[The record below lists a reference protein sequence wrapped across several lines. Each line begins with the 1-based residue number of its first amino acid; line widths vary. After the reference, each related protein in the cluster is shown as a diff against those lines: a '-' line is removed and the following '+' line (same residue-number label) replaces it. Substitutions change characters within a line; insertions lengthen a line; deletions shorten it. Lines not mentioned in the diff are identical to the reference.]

1 MSKTSAMSSLLF
13 DLSKSPSVASH
24 FVAEMRNISIQNDRL
39 RFRRNMERI
48 GEILAYEMSKHL
60 PYDTIEV
67 ETPMGI
73 ASSKI
78 VAKPMVLGTIL
89 RAGLPLHQGLLN
101 YFDGAENAFV
111 SAYRKHHKDGTF
123 EIKLEYLS
131 CPNLEGKIL
140 VIADPMM
147 ATGASMVIAAK
158 QLMEHGTPAELHFVT
173 AIAAVPGL
181 EYVRRMY
188 PKAGIWMGALDEE
201 LTAKSYIVPGLGD
214 AGDLA
219 YGEKTQF

>member
-1 MSKTSAMSSLLF
+1 MSPLLF
-13 DLSKSPSVASH
+13 DLSKSPSVASQ
-24 FVAEMRNISIQNDRL
+24 FVAEMRNINTQNDRM

-48 GEILAYEMSKHL
+48 GEILAYELSKHL
-60 PYDTIEV
+60 PYNTIEV

-73 ASSKI
+73 ATSKA
-78 VAKPMVLGTIL
+78 VAKPIVLATIL

-101 YFDGAENAFV
+101 YFDNAENAFV

>member
-1 MSKTSAMSSLLF
+1 MSPLIV
-13 DLSKSPSVASH
+13 DLSKNPSVAHH
-24 FVAEMRNISIQNDRL
+24 FIAEMRNTNVQNDRM
-39 RFRRNMERI
+39 RFRRNMERL
-48 GEILAYEMSKHL
+48 GEVLAYELSKHL
-60 PYDTIEV
+60 PYNSIEV
-67 ETPMGI
+67 ETPLGV
-73 ASSKI
+73 AQSKELARPI
-78 VAKPMVLGTIL
+78 VLATIL

-111 SAYRKHHKDGTF
+111 SAYRKHHHDGTF

-131 CPNLEGKIL
+131 CPNLDGKIL
-140 VIADPMM
+140 ILADPML
-147 ATGASMVIAAK
+147 ASGASMVIAAK
-158 QLMEHGTPAELHFVT
+158 QLLEHGTPSEIHFVT
-173 AIAAVPGL
+173 AIAATPGV

-219 YGEKTQF
+219 YGEKAQF